1 MTIFAKDKN
10 YTFQE
15 IVSIC
20 DKNGMTTVD
29 CLKEENMVS
38 VEEYENGE
46 PGGECLFEFH
56 RISEDLF
63 KLTWQENPYFMLEKF
78 K

>member
-1 MTIFAKDKN
+1 
-10 YTFQE
+10 
-15 IVSIC
+15 
-20 DKNGMTTVD
+20 
-29 CLKEENMVS
+29 MVS

>member
-1 MTIFAKDKN
+1 MVIFTKN
-10 YTFQE
+10 KRYSFDD
-15 IVSIC
+15 IADIC
-20 DKNGMTTVD
+20 EKNGLTTVD

-46 PGGECLFEFH
+46 LGGECLFEFH

-63 KLTWQENPYFMLEKF
+63 KLTWQEDLDFMPEKYR
-78 K
+78 